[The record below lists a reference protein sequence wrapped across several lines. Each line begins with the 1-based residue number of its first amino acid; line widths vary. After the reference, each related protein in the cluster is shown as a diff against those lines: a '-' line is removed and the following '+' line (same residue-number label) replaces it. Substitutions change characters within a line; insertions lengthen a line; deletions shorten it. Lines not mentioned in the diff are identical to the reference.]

1 MYAREYPQN
10 KSGTVRAFE
19 DAFAK
24 EEFLR
29 RSAENATSGCTGK
42 VLPSERPNGSACGQ
56 SAPPVISDCAPETA
70 PPCDSDEKKP
80 IKKECPLQKLFGFS
94 DGGDVLL
101 LLLIVFFL
109 TDSDSENDRL
119 IPILLAVLL
128 FL

>member
-42 VLPSERPNGSACGQ
+42 VLPSERPNGSACEQ
-56 SAPPVISDCAPETA
+56 SMPPVPPERVPEAA

-80 IKKECPLQKLFGFS
+80 SKKECPLQKLFGFS